1 MIESGSRE
9 CSSSVRIRVRG
20 RKGSNLSKFSSVI
33 GAFLRRREFR
43 SRLKNNSASVDFTAH
58 LDRSIANFLFFS
70 LSLSL
75 SVLSSFFFRRT
86 NQRQRSLYL
95 FSIRSTIWQVSSDF
109 VCSTILES
117 RRASDFDE
125 RIGSTAWRFR
135 LLFFFFYPFFK
146 QACDTCMIFVYP
158 VNLYI
163 GVVVSPRIFLFPR
176 NS

>member
-9 CSSSVRIRVRG
+9 CSSSVRIRVRASCVRISRNSPPSSG
-20 RKGSNLSKFSSVI
+20 LFCGVESFDRAWKITLPLSISPHTSI
-33 GAFLRRREFR
+33 DR
-43 SRLKNNSASVDFTAH
+43 SRIFS
-58 LDRSIANFLFFS
+58 FS

-163 GVVVSPRIFLFPR
+163 GVVVSPRIFLFPQ

>member
-20 RKGSNLSKFSSVI
+20 RKGSNLSKFSSVT

-43 SRLKNNSASVDFTAH
+43 SRLKNNSASSISPHTSI
-58 LDRSIANFLFFS
+58 DRSRIFSFS

-95 FSIRSTIWQVSSDF
+95 FSTRSTIWQVSSDF